1 MCRVKKV
8 SQHRVV
14 IEDVS
19 FHGAEEKTEVIA
31 KEAGF
36 LRVGLFDL
44 VPQLF
49 KVLAI
54 MLKPTE

>member
-1 MCRVKKV
+1 M

-36 LRVGLFDL
+36 FRVGLFDL